1 MTARGKF
8 ITLEGPEGAGKST
21 QAKLLADVLKA
32 RGINCILTR
41 EPGGTPL
48 AEDLRAL
55 VKHFKSDTE
64 EITPETELF
73 LMNAARAQHVQYKIL
88 PALEAG
94 NWVICDRFS
103 DSTLAYQGFA
113 RGMDIAG
120 IKSVI
125 RIAAGSCPI
134 DRTLLFD
141 LPPEAGFRRAE
152 RRVST
157 AGNYDRFEVAGN
169 EFHRKVR
176 AGFLTLAQEEPE
188 RFRVIRAD
196 RAIHEVHAD
205 VLEAVN
211 DLF

>member
-1 MTARGKF
+1 MAVRGKF

-21 QAKLLADVLKA
+21 QAKLLADVLQA
-32 RGINCILTR
+32 RGIGVVLTR

-48 AEDLRAL
+48 AEELRGL
-55 VKHFKSDTE
+55 LKHFRSAAE
-64 EITPETELF
+64 SMTPEAELL

-120 IKSVI
+120 IRAVI
-125 RIAAGSCPI
+125 RMAVGNCSI

-141 LPPEAGFRRAE
+141 LPPETGFERAGRRL
-152 RRVST
+152 ST
-157 AGNYDRFEVAGN
+157 AGNYDRFEQ
-169 EFHRKVR
+169 EDRDFHQRVR
-176 AGFLTLAQEEPE
+176 HGFLTLAQEEPE

-196 RAIHEVHAD
+196 QEIHRVHAD
-205 VLEAVN
+205 VLEAVH
-211 DLF
+211 DLL

>member
-1 MTARGKF
+1 MAERGKF

-21 QAKLLADVLKA
+21 QAKLLAELLQT
-32 RGINCILTR
+32 RGISCILTR

-48 AEDLRAL
+48 AEELRRL
-55 VKHFKSDTE
+55 LKHFQSETE
-64 EITPETELF
+64 VMTPEAELL
-73 LMNAARAQHVQYKIL
+73 LMNAARAQHVQYKIQ

-94 NWVICDRFS
+94 KWVICDRFS

-120 IKSVI
+120 IKAVI
-125 RIAAGSCPI
+125 RMAVGSCRI

-152 RRVST
+152 RRVSS
-157 AGNYDRFEVAGN
+157 AGNYDRFEQEGGS
-169 EFHRKVR
+169 FHQKVR
-176 AGFLTLAQEEPE
+176 QGFLTLAGEEPE

-196 RAIHEVHAD
+196 QEIYQVHAA
-205 VLEAVN
+205 VMEAID
-211 DLF
+211 DLL